1 MQALRESGHQVH
13 AVSMEDGST
22 AKIREAGFP
31 FHPLNIQGKGAN
43 PLADLQLVQ
52 QYKKI
57 FEEVKPDVVLN
68 FTIKP
73 VIYSTI
79 AAKGLGIPVINNIAG
94 LGTLFNQTTWV
105 TRIAIL
111 LYRYSQ
117 KNVEHIFFQ
126 NEDDVELFKRLQI
139 LKKQSYSRLP
149 GSGVDVGRFVQ
160 QEKRTKS
167 KEEGQEGEWDHGAKR
182 KEEGREMEKGEL
194 ENGEWRMENGL
205 DPTSNKSNTTD
216 FSIGEVASH
225 QLSANSQQPT
235 TNSSAVALAQVENPA
250 SPAGRQKLIQPPE
263 LQRRRQTNFLLFGR
277 MLWDKGV
284 GEYIE
289 AARAIKKE
297 NLNANFWV
305 LGLLDFQNLTAIKS
319 EDMQQWIDEGI
330 IDYLGKTD
338 RVEKYIREADCI
350 VYPSYYREGVPRSL
364 LETAAM
370 GKPIITTEN
379 VGCKEVVE
387 NGYNGYKIPVKNSQA
402 LTQAM
407 QQFIGLSEK
416 EKNQLGQNSRKL
428 AEEKFDEKFVIEAY
442 LKQIERV
449 TAK

>member
-1 MQALRESGHQVH
+1 MKILITSNSSWTLFNFRLKLMQALQESGHQVH

-52 QYKKI
+52 QYKKT
-57 FEEVKPDVVLN
+57 FKEVKPDVVLN

-79 AAKGLGIPVINNIAG
+79 AAKSLGIPVINNIAG

-126 NEDDVELFKRLQI
+126 NEDDVELFQRLQI
-139 LKKQSYSRLP
+139 LKAQSYSRLP
-149 GSGVDVGRFVQ
+149 GSGVNTERFRPIQ
-160 QEKRTKS
+160 HQ
-167 KEEGQEGEWDHGAKR
+167 
-182 KEEGREMEKGEL
+182 
-194 ENGEWRMENGL
+194 
-205 DPTSNKSNTTD
+205 TSN
-216 FSIGEVASH
+216 
-225 QLSANSQQPT
+225 LSAEAKAKSEFEP
-235 TNSSAVALAQVENPA
+235 
-250 SPAGRQKLIQPPE
+250 R
-263 LQRRRQTNFLLFGR
+263 TNFLLFGR
-277 MLWDKGV
+277 LLWDKGV
-284 GEYIE
+284 GEYID

-297 NLNANFWV
+297 NSKANFWV

-338 RVEKYIREADCI
+338 RVEEYIREADCI

-387 NGYNGYKIPVKNSQA
+387 DGYNGYKIPVKNSQA
-402 LTQAM
+402 LTEAM
-407 QQFIGLSEK
+407 QQFIGLSEE
-416 EKNQLGQNSRKL
+416 EKISLGQNSRKL

-449 TAK
+449 TAKHSK

>member
-1 MQALRESGHQVH
+1 MQALQESGHQVH

-139 LKKQSYSRLP
+139 LKKQSYSRLR
-149 GSGVDVGRFVQ
+149 GSGVDVERFAVLDKR
-160 QEKRTKS
+160 ERTKD
-167 KEEGQEGEWDHGAKR
+167 EGQEL
-182 KEEGREMEKGEL
+182 EKGGRV
-194 ENGEWRMENGL
+194 ENGDWKMENGPKTKNQKPCL
-205 DPTSNKSNTTD
+205 
-216 FSIGEVASH
+216 
-225 QLSANSQQPT
+225 
-235 TNSSAVALAQVENPA
+235 
-250 SPAGRQKLIQPPE
+250 AGRQATTK
-263 LQRRRQTNFLLFGR
+263 FLLFGR

-284 GEYIE
+284 GDYID

-387 NGYNGYKIPVKNSQA
+387 DGYNGYKIPVKNSHA
-402 LTQAM
+402 LTRAM
-407 QQFIGLSEK
+407 QQFIDLSEE

-428 AEEKFDEKFVIEAY
+428 AEEKFDEKFVIDSY
-442 LKQIERV
+442 LDQIEKV
-449 TAK
+449 TAKYAK

>member
-31 FHPLNIQGKGAN
+31 FHRLNIQGKGAN

-57 FEEVKPDVVLN
+57 FKEVKPDVVLN

-79 AAKGLGIPVINNIAG
+79 AAKSLGIPVINNIAG
-94 LGTLFNQTTWV
+94 LGTLFNLTTWV

-126 NEDDVELFKRLQI
+126 NEDDVELFKRLRI
-139 LKKQSYSRLP
+139 LKAQSFSRLP
-149 GSGVDVGRFVQ
+149 GSGVDVERFKPIVKSQ
-160 QEKRTKS
+160 KS
-167 KEEGQEGEWDHGAKR
+167 KVDSDPST
-182 KEEGREMEKGEL
+182 EL
-194 ENGEWRMENGL
+194 RVRNETE
-205 DPTSNKSNTTD
+205 PKSKN
-216 FSIGEVASH
+216 
-225 QLSANSQQPT
+225 
-235 TNSSAVALAQVENPA
+235 
-250 SPAGRQKLIQPPE
+250 QKST
-263 LQRRRQTNFLLFGR
+263 TNFLLFGR

-284 GEYIE
+284 GEYVE
-289 AARAIKKE
+289 TARAIRRE
-297 NLNANFWV
+297 NPNANFWV
-305 LGLLDFQNLTAIKS
+305 LGLLDFQNPTAIKS

-442 LKQIERV
+442 LEQIERV